1 MEILVC
7 AKQVADDSVEIML
20 NPETG
25 KPALEGVTEVVNAF
39 DTYALE
45 MATRLKEE
53 KGGTVCVVSLGG
65 ESAANSLKNC
75 LAVGADEAFH
85 IKDEE
90 YQNRDTLAVA
100 QKVAEGIQKIEEQR
114 GKKFDV
120 IFCGR
125 ESTDYA
131 SGQVGIMIA
140 DGLGYGVVSNL
151 VDIEA
156 DETKVI
162 AKRETE
168 EGYQRI
174 EVAVPCVVTV
184 NKPNY
189 EPRYPTIKSKI
200 AARKK
205 AIAEVVVDSKAENI
219 VKEVAISAPPK
230 RQAGIK
236 IKSGNAEELVAQAIE
251 KMLEAKV
258 F

>member
-1 MEILVC
+1 M
-7 AKQVADDSVEIML
+7 
-20 NPETG
+20 
-25 KPALEGVTEVVNAF
+25 
-39 DTYALE
+39 
-45 MATRLKEE
+45 
-53 KGGTVCVVSLGG
+53 
-65 ESAANSLKNC
+65 
-75 LAVGADEAFH
+75 
-85 IKDEE
+85 
-90 YQNRDTLAVA
+90 A

-114 GKKFDV
+114 GKKFDI

-140 DGLGYGVVSNL
+140 NTLEYGVVSNL

-156 DETKVI
+156 EESKVI

-174 EVAVPCVVTV
+174 EVAAPCVVTV

-189 EPRYPTIKSKI
+189 EPRYPTIKSKM